1 MSLERIIKALTG
13 LGLSRLDA
21 ELYVYVTKKGE
32 QKIDDLVQAFN
43 IEKHKLNSNVN
54 NLQNKK
60 LLVRCRTGVYA
71 IHFEEALELLIEQK
85 KQQTQSVQE
94 SIEESVFDWKKEE

>member
-1 MSLERIIKALTG
+1 LSLERIIKALTG

-32 QKIDDLVQAFN
+32 QKIDELVQAFN

-71 IHFEEALELLIEQK
+71 IPFEEALELLIEQK

-94 SIEESVFDWKKEE
+94 SIEESVVDWKKEE

>member
-1 MSLERIIKALTG
+1 MSLERVIKALTG

-21 ELYVYVTKKGE
+21 ELYVYITKKGA

-43 IEKHKLNSNVN
+43 IEKHKLNSNIN
-54 NLQNKK
+54 NLKNKK
-60 LLVRCRTGVYA
+60 LLVRCRTGVSA
-71 IHFEEALELLIEQK
+71 IPFEEALELLIVQK

-94 SIEESVFDWKKEE
+94 SIEECIFDWKKEE

>member
-1 MSLERIIKALTG
+1 MLHFPFFRVKIKEVTELSLERVIKALTG

-21 ELYVYVTKKGE
+21 ELYVYITKKGP

-43 IEKHKLNSNVN
+43 IVKHKLNSNAQ

-60 LLVRCRTGVYA
+60 LVVCV
-71 IHFEEALELLIEQK
+71 
-85 KQQTQSVQE
+85 
-94 SIEESVFDWKKEE
+94 